1 MSRRLAASL
10 DTDARSQRDR
20 KIDRKAGRDVHAQRG
35 VLLQVARE
43 GKPRS
48 LLALLQR
55 LESDG
60 HVAIEDF
67 AEADG
72 MTNEVIS
79 AESVPEIDLNDEED
93 VPIEVWS
100 GVTEADDAGS
110 LVLGEAAL
118 TPGTGPL
125 IEESF
130 SLVVTGDSCTFSK
143 PDWAGCYTPRTPV
156 GQQVLHEVSGRF
168 ALLDRFARWL
178 QESRKAFLRSMD
190 LWDLGPRDMLELES
204 GRVSVLQK
212 DILGMFQLQPP
223 VSEASFSRFI
233 RASTLV
239 WGDGVAPLSILFSEA
254 AGIAWVARGVWLFAG
269 GSLTAA
275 VLRNNAGIKVQKGKA
290 NRNKS
295 GATPIGS
302 MDFQAFIEYANRQAG
317 TKWSAVLERYQDRML
332 MPHGDQ
338 D

>member
-1 MSRRLAASL
+1 MSRRLGISL
-10 DTDARSQRDR
+10 EARTGSQRQAKTDR
-20 KIDRKAGRDVHAQRG
+20 KSGRDAQAQRG
-35 VLLQVARE
+35 VLLQVVRE
-43 GKPRS
+43 GNPSALAS
-48 LLALLQR
+48 LLRR

-67 AEADG
+67 ADTERTTD
-72 MTNEVIS
+72 EVMS
-79 AESVPEIDLNDEED
+79 TESVPEIDLNDED
-93 VPIEVWS
+93 DGPIEVWS
-100 GVTEADDAGS
+100 GATEANDAGS

-118 TPGTGPL
+118 TAGTGPL
-125 IEESF
+125 TEESF
-130 SLVVTGDSCTFSK
+130 SLVVTGDSCSFAK

-178 QESRKAFLRSMD
+178 QENRRAFLRSMD

-212 DILGMFQLQPP
+212 DILGMFQLQTP

-239 WGDGVAPLSILFSEA
+239 WGDGVAPLNILFSEA

-302 MDFQAFIEYANRQAG
+302 MDFQSFIEYANRQAG